1 MSIEPTFGLVFGVT
15 RMPKEGILPPVWV
28 LYLGPVA
35 IVADAWEKGWAGRY
49 RGRRMGEGTPS
60 IA

>member
-35 IVADAWEKGWAGRY
+35 IVADAWEKGRQALLDEQTQSERDWSY
-49 RGRRMGEGTPS
+49 
-60 IA
+60 